1 MKETKEQIHKQRTTG
16 AEKAILCSAVGSARC
31 TAHSYVCFVQQQQ
44 QQSGPAPHQN
54 DLGSGRFY
62 AAAAAVAGGFSSCT
76 GLRKFI
82 ARSTY
87 SCNPTPRDSRSM

>member
-1 MKETKEQIHKQRTTG
+1 MTG

-31 TAHSYVCFVQQQQ
+31 TAHNYVCFVQQQQ

-62 AAAAAVAGGFSSCT
+62 AAAAVAGGFQVVQVFAN
-76 GLRKFI
+76 L
-82 ARSTY
+82 
-87 SCNPTPRDSRSM
+87 

>member
-1 MKETKEQIHKQRTTG
+1 MTG

-44 QQSGPAPHQN
+44 QQQSGPAPHQN

-62 AAAAAVAGGFSSCT
+62 AAAAVAGGFQVVQVYAN
-76 GLRKFI
+76 L
-82 ARSTY
+82 
-87 SCNPTPRDSRSM
+87 